1 MRWQGLIFGIGGIS
15 FIVLSFIVLLVDDK
29 TFLYILRALSS
40 VELAIVSILMLII
53 SWKLITLRPA
63 PPAA

>member
-1 MRWQGLIFGIGGIS
+1 VRWQGLIFGIGGIS